1 MKYNEKI
8 ENIKEWED
16 TAAKQEFTY
25 PMWFQNKSFG
35 HVVKFEG
42 LTVGEVVHGFENW
55 FLDYTKS
62 NDFPP
67 HYQCNNLGAGRKSK
81 FSNR

>member
-35 HVVKFEG
+35 HIVKFEG
-42 LTVGEVVHGFENW
+42 LTIGEVVHGFSLDKN
-55 FLDYTKS
+55 FLQYIQ
-62 NDFPP
+62 NVF
-67 HYQCNNLGAGRKSK
+67 
-81 FSNR
+81 